1 MFGRMKEAFKN
12 LRELYKNPNTHDKA
26 SLILWLIFIVILIV
40 VLRVSSSSENISVE
54 KEKKQIINSY
64 EFTYNFENIN
74 ISGLYYEE
82 KILFYLNNNKYYNND
97 KTYIISGDEIKEI
110 ENFDLKALKISYEF
124 ISKAIENLT
133 STKEDNYSVY
143 LVPLDTFISL
153 YDEDV
158 GEDISNAKNYN
169 IIIKIK
175 ENNDLIS
182 SVAIDMSNYYIYK
195 GMNVSYPVTIY
206 FYNINNISDFT
217 SEYENKIGVIK

>member
-182 SVAIDMSNYYIYK
+182 YVAIDMSNYYIYK

>member
-133 STKEDNYSVY
+133 STKEDDYSVY

-182 SVAIDMSNYYIYK
+182 SVAIDMNNYYIYK